1 MRRVA
6 WSNPW
11 HINRRRPWSMAG
23 PILVAGAVGGALE
36 YLLDPE
42 RGRRRRNM
50 ARDRL
55 AATARRGFRSLGRTA
70 RGASTQA
77 YSLWQ
82 KALHVQP
89 EEWSVPNDATLVQ
102 RVESRLFRDPAIP
115 KGRLTINAEAGVVV
129 LRGEVDRPEEIR
141 AVEAAVLK
149 MPGVRDVEN
158 LLHLP
163 GTPAPSKRYAAIA
176 R

>member
-6 WSNPW
+6 WSSPR
-11 HINRRRPWSMAG
+11 HTNRPPPWSMVG
-23 PILVAGAVGGALE
+23 SILAAGAVGGALE

-55 AATARRGFRSLGRTA
+55 AATVRRGSRSLSRTA
-70 RGASTQA
+70 RGASTHA
-77 YSLWQ
+77 YSLSQ
-82 KALHVQP
+82 KALHLQP
-89 EEWSVPNDATLVQ
+89 EEWSAPNDATLVQ
-102 RVESRLFRDPAIP
+102 RVESRLFRDPTIP
-115 KGRLTINAEAGVVV
+115 KGQLTINAEAGVVV
-129 LRGEVDRPEEIR
+129 LRGELDRPEDIR

-149 MPGVRDVEN
+149 MPGVRDVDN

-163 GTPAPSKRYAAIA
+163 GTPAPSKRYAVIPS
-176 R
+176 